1 MEDTPKTVN
10 NENKEEVVQNEN
22 KEEASSLST
31 ETEKKSTISE
41 LMEEKDVEKQSLDKL
56 QNRRTVDS
64 LLDCL
69 LFLTKYHK
77 RESSADS
84 IMFSLPIHNQLMN
97 YSMFTQAANRLGL
110 ITKNVKRSKIK
121 DITKLALPSVLLLD
135 KNRACIL
142 LDYDVEKGIASTIIP
157 GISLGQTNIGIERLE
172 SEFTGEV
179 VIVKPEYNYKNRIES
194 EIIIDNPKSWFWDT
208 MKRNIGI
215 YKQVAII
222 SVFINLFILA
232 TPLFT
237 MNVYDRVLP
246 NNAMETLWALF
257 IGITIIMIFDFIMK
271 MVRSYFLGI
280 AGKRADTVISNKIF
294 NHLLNIKMEAKPA
307 STGQFVSRLQSY
319 ESVREFFTSATIA
332 AIVDLPFIILFIMVI
347 FFIGGPLGYVSLSIV
362 IILVLVSWYMQKPLK
377 KIVEKSVKEEQIKQT
392 TLIEAVTGLEIIKS
406 IRAQN
411 RMKTHW
417 DKSVAQTVHYAEQ
430 GQFLSHSINY
440 FTAFMSQFS
449 NIVIVAA
456 GVYLASAGELTMGG
470 IIAAMMLN
478 GRVIAPVSQ
487 IVGMIIRY
495 DRTMLSLNNLD
506 EIMQM
511 PVEKEDKNYIS
522 RPHLKGDIELK
533 DLEFTYAQKNYK
545 ILRDIN
551 LTIKEGEKVAI
562 LGKIGSGK
570 STLLKLIMN
579 LYEPNS
585 GSVLIDGVD
594 TRQIDPVDLRKS
606 MGIVPQEP
614 FLFMGSIKDN
624 ITIGEHFV
632 TDEELL
638 KVAKIAGLNEFL
650 DKHEA
655 GFDLIVGERGEGLSG
670 GERQSVTL
678 ARALI
683 SNPSIIMLD
692 EPTNSMDKQA
702 ESSFIRRL
710 EEIIEDKTL
719 VLVTHKTSLLK
730 LVDRVI
736 ILENGKIVADGTK
749 EEIFN
754 SASNMKKGN

>member
-1 MEDTPKTVN
+1 MQN
-10 NENKEEVVQNEN
+10 NEKSDIKDEESEILSKEEDD
-22 KEEASSLST
+22 SSS
-31 ETEKKSTISE
+31 
-41 LMEEKDVEKQSLDKL
+41 QSLDKL
-56 QNRRTVDS
+56 QNRRRVDS

-77 RESSADS
+77 RETSADS
-84 IMFSLPIHNQLMN
+84 IMYSLPIHNEVMN
-97 YSMFTQAANRLGL
+97 YSMFTQAAHRLGL
-110 ITKNVKRSKIK
+110 ITKNVKRKKIK
-121 DITKLALPSVLLLD
+121 DITKLALPSVLILA
-135 KNRACIL
+135 KNRACVLI
-142 LDYDVEKGIASTIIP
+142 DYDLESGIATTIMP
-157 GISLGQTNIGIERLE
+157 GISLGQTQITIDRLE
-172 SEFTGEV
+172 EEYLGEA
-179 VIVKPEYNYKNRIES
+179 IIIKPEYNYKNRIDND
-194 EIIIDNPKSWFWDT
+194 IVIDSPQSWFWGT
-208 MKRNIGI
+208 MKRNISI

-222 SVFINLFILA
+222 SLFINLFILA

-257 IGITIIMIFDFIMK
+257 IGISIIMVFDFIMK

-294 NHLLNIKMEAKPA
+294 SHLLNIKMNAKPA

-332 AIVDLPFIILFIMVI
+332 AIVDLPFVIIFIMVI
-347 FFIGGPLGYVSLSIV
+347 FFIGGPLGYITLSIV
-362 IILVLVSWYMQKPLK
+362 FILIATSWYMQKPLK
-377 KIVEKSVKEEQIKQT
+377 KIVEQSVKEEQLKQT

-417 DKSVAQTVHYAEQ
+417 DKSISKTVHYAEQ

-449 NIVIVAA
+449 NIIIVAA
-456 GVYLASAGELTMGG
+456 GVYLASSGDLTMGG

-495 DRTMLSLNNLD
+495 DRTMLSLKNLD

-511 PVEKEDKNYIS
+511 PVEKEDRNYIS
-522 RPHLKGDIELK
+522 RPNLKGDIELK
-533 DLEFTYAQKNYK
+533 DLEFTYSEKKYK
-545 ILRDIN
+545 ILKDIN
-551 LTIKEGEKVAI
+551 ITIKDGEKVAI

-579 LYEPNS
+579 LYEPDN

-624 ITIGEHFV
+624 ITIGEQFV

-638 KVAKIAGLNEFL
+638 KVSKIAGLHEFL

-683 SNPSIIMLD
+683 SNPNIIMLD
-692 EPTNSMDKQA
+692 EPTNAMDKQA
-702 ESSFIRRL
+702 ETSFINKL
-710 EEIIEDKTL
+710 EEIIKDKTL

-736 ILENGKIVADGTK
+736 ILENGKVVADGTK
-749 EEIFN
+749 EEIFKTSKN
-754 SASNMKKGN
+754 IKVSN

>member
-1 MEDTPKTVN
+1 MDANIQN
-10 NENKEEVVQNEN
+10 NEKSDIEEEN
-22 KEEASSLST
+22 TEVLTQEEDDSSS
-31 ETEKKSTISE
+31 
-41 LMEEKDVEKQSLDKL
+41 QSLDKL
-56 QNRRTVDS
+56 QNRRRVDS

-77 RESSADS
+77 RETSADS
-84 IMFSLPIHNQLMN
+84 IMYSLPIHNELMN
-97 YSMFTQAANRLGL
+97 YSMFTQASHRLGL
-110 ITKNVKRSKIK
+110 ITKNVKRKQIK
-121 DITKLALPSVLLLD
+121 DITKLALPSVLMLA
-135 KNRACIL
+135 KNRACVLI
-142 LDYDVEKGIASTIIP
+142 DYDLESGIATTIMP
-157 GISLGQTNIGIERLE
+157 GISLGQTKITIERLE
-172 SEFTGEV
+172 EEYLGEA
-179 VIVKPEYNYKNRIES
+179 IIIKPEYNYKNRIDND
-194 EIIIDNPKSWFWDT
+194 IVIDSPQSWFWGT

-222 SVFINLFILA
+222 SLFINLFILA

-257 IGITIIMIFDFIMK
+257 VGISIIMVFDFIMK

-294 NHLLNIKMEAKPA
+294 SHLLNIKMNAKPA

-332 AIVDLPFIILFIMVI
+332 AIVDLPFIIIFIMVI
-347 FFIGGPLGYVSLSIV
+347 FFIGGPLGYITLAIV
-362 IILVLVSWYMQKPLK
+362 FILITTSWYMQKPLK
-377 KIVEKSVKEEQIKQT
+377 KIVEQSVKEEQLKQT

-417 DKSVAQTVHYAEQ
+417 DKSISKTVHYAEQ

-456 GVYLASAGELTMGG
+456 GVYLASSGELTMGG

-495 DRTMLSLNNLD
+495 DRTMLSLKNLD

-511 PVEKEDKNYIS
+511 PVEKEDRNYIS
-522 RPHLKGDIELK
+522 RPNLKGDIELK
-533 DLEFTYAQKNYK
+533 DLEFTYSEKKYK
-545 ILRDIN
+545 ILKDIN
-551 LTIKEGEKVAI
+551 ITIKDGEKVAI

-579 LYEPNS
+579 LYEPDN

-638 KVAKIAGLNEFL
+638 KVSKIAGLHEFL

-683 SNPSIIMLD
+683 SNPNIIMLD
-692 EPTNSMDKQA
+692 EPTNAMDKQA
-702 ESSFIRRL
+702 ETSFINKL
-710 EEIIEDKTL
+710 EEIIKDKTL

-736 ILENGKIVADGTK
+736 ILENGKVVADGTK
-749 EEIFN
+749 EEIFKTSKN
-754 SASNMKKGN
+754 IKVSN